1 MKEQKVA
8 LDETFANF
16 DVSALFTIIRVPV
29 ALEIISRK
37 FTEHI
42 NQIGTEH
49 FLENTC
55 FMPKDKIIS
64 LLELVLNSQ
73 VFSFH
78 GKSYQELQEAAMGSP
93 VSPVIFNIYMEYI
106 EELALGSQCPYL
118 PLGGKD
124 MWMTFSA

>member
-1 MKEQKVA
+1 MKR
-8 LDETFANF
+8 LLTF
-16 DVSALFTIIRVPV
+16 DVSALFMIIRVPV
-29 ALEIISRK
+29 TLEIISRK

-42 NQIGTEH
+42 NQIGIEH

-55 FMPKDKIIS
+55 FMPKDKVIS
-64 LLELVLNSQ
+64 LLELVLNSL

-78 GKSYQELQEAAMGSP
+78 GKSYQQLQEAAMGSP
-93 VSPVIFNIYMEYI
+93 VSPVIFNIYMEYF